1 MGLAVVGLGLAFPC
15 LAWDRH
21 HDTAFKVARGHFD
34 YELTRDYATARS
46 SLMST
51 LDQG

>member
-1 MGLAVVGLGLAFPC
+1 MAGDVELRHDPDSLGRDLGDP
-15 LAWDRH
+15 
-21 HDTAFKVARGHFD
+21 AFKVARGHFD